1 MLLLLLTAK
10 RPPASY
16 YCSSSTCKLRLH
28 LFFYCNTAL
37 RTSQA
42 PVRKLSATAGLSFYY
57 MEARISR
64 AESVRISVVFSFN
77 EARTPQELKKPPSY
91 VLSYPTVAAASS
103 FFPPY
108 FPRRYCLRSS
118 STRKIHTAHENVF
131 RIVLTLGLWKIGAV
145 VSYFSRHE

>member
-1 MLLLLLTAK
+1 
-10 RPPASY
+10 
-16 YCSSSTCKLRLH
+16 
-28 LFFYCNTAL
+28 
-37 RTSQA
+37 
-42 PVRKLSATAGLSFYY
+42 

-64 AESVRISVVFSFN
+64 AEFVRISVVFSFN

-91 VLSYPTVAAASS
+91 VLSYPTHPPPPPPP
-103 FFPPY
+103 FFPAC
-108 FPRRYCLRSS
+108 FPRRYCLRS